1 MRNLDIKLENY
12 PLIYRSKLTIPNRTK
27 FGLELELDQVDFDEV
42 KYLVRKEFGS
52 TWQVKTDKSLT
63 KDHNAEIA
71 TPPLYNTKE
80 TWIQLKRMG
89 ELLQRLNPSYNNCS
103 FQVNFDGSLLPTL
116 KDRVRFLKLY
126 AMYEDIIYRFSK
138 GEDEEYRDSLDM
150 YAHPIILT
158 LKGIINYSPET
169 IVDMFSNNKRYGIV
183 FKSNEKDLIEF
194 RSPNMTDNQVLWQ
207 NYVTTFYHL
216 LVCATSNRYDQ
227 AKIDTYIDKFY
238 KSYLLESYAIERK
251 DKAMEF
257 SDLIFKNSND
267 QISFMH
273 QYLKR

>member
-1 MRNLDIKLENY
+1 MHNIDIKLENY
-12 PLIYRSKLTIPNRTK
+12 PLIYRSKLTIPSRTK
-27 FGLELELDQVDFDEV
+27 FGLELELDQVDLDEV
-42 KYLVRKEFGS
+42 KYLVRKELGG

-63 KDHNAEIA
+63 KAHNAEIA

-89 ELLQRLNPSYNNCS
+89 ELLQRLDPSYNNCS
-103 FQVNFDGSLLPTL
+103 FQINFDGILLPTP

-138 GEDEEYRDSLDM
+138 GEDEKYRDSLDI

-183 FKSNEKDLIEF
+183 FKQNEKDLIEF
-194 RSPNMTDNQVLWQ
+194 RTPNMTNSPVLWQ
-207 NYVTTFYHL
+207 NYLTTFYYL
-216 LVCATSNRYDQ
+216 LKCATSNRYNQD
-227 AKIDTYIDKFY
+227 KIDTYIDKFY
-238 KSYLLESYAIERK
+238 KSYLLENYEIERK